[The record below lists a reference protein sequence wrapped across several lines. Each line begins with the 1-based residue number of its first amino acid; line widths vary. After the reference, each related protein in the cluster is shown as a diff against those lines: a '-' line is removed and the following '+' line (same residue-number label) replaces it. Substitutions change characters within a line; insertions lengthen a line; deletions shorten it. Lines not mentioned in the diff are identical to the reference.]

1 MTIRAHTY
9 PFNDVDPH
17 TVTEKTDVT
26 YSFTDMTDDTDSVM
40 RLSPGVTLSDMINSP
55 PHYRQHPSGVECID
69 ITKHMSFCLGNAV
82 KYIWRAGLKTEDPTE
97 DLQKAIK
104 YLTWEI
110 ERLGGK

>member
-9 PFNDVDPH
+9 PFDSVDPH

-26 YSFTDMTDDTDSVM
+26 YSF
-40 RLSPGVTLSDMINSP
+40 SDISEDAVNAPS
-55 PHYRQHPSGVECID
+55 HYRQHPSGVECID

>member
-26 YSFTDMTDDTDSVM
+26 YSF
-40 RLSPGVTLSDMINSP
+40 SDMNEDVVNAPS
-55 PHYRQHPSGVECID
+55 HYRQHPSGVECID